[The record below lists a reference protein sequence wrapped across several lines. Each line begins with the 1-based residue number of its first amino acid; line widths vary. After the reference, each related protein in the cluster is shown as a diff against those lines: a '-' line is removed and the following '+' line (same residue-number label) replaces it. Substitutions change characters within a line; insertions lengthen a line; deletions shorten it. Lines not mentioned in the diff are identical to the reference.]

1 MARSRTTRRCCAFR
15 QLYGTLWS
23 HAVLDQPTKEVARIR
38 NARTVDC
45 RYCRNVRFAG
55 AWAEGLAEADV
66 ALVADGYEGSGLSD
80 RHKLAIRWTD
90 AFLGDAGAA
99 AADDLRAAMLREFT
113 PEEIVELTAGLALF
127 QGFAKIAV
135 ALGEQPGSML
145 VTVIPTPDRS

>member
-1 MARSRTTRRCCAFR
+1 
-15 QLYGTLWS
+15 
-23 HAVLDQPTKEVARIR
+23 VARGATWTPRAWPAISR
-38 NARTVDC
+38 WRRRSGWPSLACPSRARWPSSW
-45 RYCRNVRFAG
+45 RRRH
-55 AWAEGLAEADV
+55 
-66 ALVADGYEGSGLSD
+66 EGSGLSD

-135 ALGEQPGSML
+135 ALGEQPESML